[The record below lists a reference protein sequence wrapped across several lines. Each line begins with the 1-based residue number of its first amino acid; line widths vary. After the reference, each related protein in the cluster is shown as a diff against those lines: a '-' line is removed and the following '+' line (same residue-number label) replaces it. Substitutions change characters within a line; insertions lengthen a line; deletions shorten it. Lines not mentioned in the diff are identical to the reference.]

1 MPPRSTN
8 LDSSVVVRPLAEAF
22 VAEVVGVDL
31 SSEVSDAAFGA
42 IHDAFLQFQVLV
54 FRNQELTP
62 TRHVE
67 FARRFGEVQTHVLNR
82 YHHDEHPELFFLS
95 NLDERGEPNG
105 QHPDRGTLY
114 WHTDGSWTKRTTK
127 ATLIYSVE
135 VPRAGGETH
144 FADMYRAYESL
155 PEVTKQRIAGLQAV
169 HNLDFSR
176 TRRHGED
183 PLTEAQRQRAPAID
197 HPIVRTHPETARKCL
212 FLGDHAERVVG
223 FDYGEGRA
231 LIEELTAL
239 ATRPLL
245 VYRHEWRPRELIVWD
260 NRCVLHRATS
270 FDTARE
276 RRVMRRSTVLADISQ

>member
-1 MPPRSTN
+1 MASRSTN
-8 LDSSVVVRPLAEAF
+8 LDSSLVVRPLTEAF
-22 VAEVVGVDL
+22 VAEVGGVDL
-31 SSEVSDAAFGA
+31 SNDVSDHDFAA
-42 IHDAFLQFQVLV
+42 IHDAFLRFQVLL
-54 FRNQELTP
+54 FRDQELTP

-67 FARRFGEVQTHVLNR
+67 FARGFGEVQMHVLNQ

-95 NLDERGEPNG
+95 NLDDHGQPSG

-135 VPRAGGETH
+135 VPREGGETH
-144 FADMYRAYESL
+144 FADSYRAYESL
-155 PEVTKQRIAGLQAV
+155 PEVMKRRIAGFRAI

-183 PLTEAQRQRAPAID
+183 PMTEAQRRRAPAID
-197 HPIVRTHPETARKCL
+197 HPVVRIHPETGRKCL
-212 FLGDHAERVVG
+212 FLGDHAEHILG
-223 FDYGEGRA
+223 LGYGEGRA
-231 LIEELTAL
+231 LIEEMNAL
-239 ATRPLL
+239 ATRPEF
-245 VYRHEWRPRELIVWD
+245 VYRHQWQPRELIVWD

-276 RRVMRRSTVLADISQ
+276 RRVMRRATVLGDIPH